1 MPKAKEKPVETP
13 SEEFVPELDPEAR
26 EAQMINLAVRQAEKQ
41 LREGTAPAQIVTH
54 YLKLAT
60 VRERKELEILE
71 QQAKLIAAKTEA
83 LESAKR
89 IEELYSQAIDAM
101 KLYNG
106 QGIDEDDEDIY

>member
-1 MPKAKEKPVETP
+1 MPRAKAKPVETP
-13 SEEFVPELDPEAR
+13 TDEFIPELDPEAR

-60 VRERKELEILE
+60 ARERKELEILE
-71 QQAKLIAAKTEA
+71 KQALLISAKTEA

-89 IEELYSQAIDAM
+89 IEELYAQAIDAM

-106 QGIDEDDEDIY
+106 QGISGHDENLY

>member
-1 MPKAKEKPVETP
+1 MPRVKVKPVETP
-13 SEEFVPELDPEAR
+13 TEDFVPELDPEAR

-60 VRERKELEILE
+60 VREKKELEILE
-71 QQAKLIAAKTEA
+71 KQAQLITAKTEA

-89 IEELYSQAIDAM
+89 IEELYAQAIDAM

-106 QGIDEDDEDIY
+106 QGISLNDENLF